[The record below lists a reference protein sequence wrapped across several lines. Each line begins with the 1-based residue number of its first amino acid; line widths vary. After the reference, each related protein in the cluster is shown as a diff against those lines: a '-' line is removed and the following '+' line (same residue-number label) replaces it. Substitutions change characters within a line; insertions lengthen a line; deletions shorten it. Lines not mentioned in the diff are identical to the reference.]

1 MKGYSLRRFIAVAL
15 ISVILLS
22 IGWDSV
28 GKSYNALLVFTLSS
42 FLPEGAQVQAQGHE
56 IRMIVRREGPPDRT
70 RLERDGRGIVGAQA
84 NVDSPIPA
92 AQDARLIKPPNIS
105 PTIYS
110 QNLEGRVSYY
120 ALIPA
125 LALILAVPAITLRVR
140 ASCLVAA
147 LSLGFC
153 GHLVGMYLIA
163 QKFIWWVNHVAA
175 ATDIGHANL
184 DTVILPPFYVF
195 LFFSPL
201 SVWIPL
207 MFFWWRSD
215 SPPESS

>member
-1 MKGYSLRRFIAVAL
+1 MKGHSLRRFIAVAL

-22 IGWDSV
+22 IAWNSV

-42 FLPEGAQVQAQGHE
+42 FLPAGAQVQAQGHE
-56 IRMIVRREGPPDRT
+56 IRMMVRREVLPDTT
-70 RLERDGRGIVGAQA
+70 RLERDGREIVGIQA
-84 NVDSPIPA
+84 YVDLPIPA
-92 AQDARLIKPPNIS
+92 AQDARLIKTPNIS
-105 PTIYS
+105 PTIYF
-110 QNLEGRVSYY
+110 QDLEGRVAYY

-140 ASCLVAA
+140 TSCLVAA

-153 GHLVGMYLIA
+153 CHLVGVYLIA

-175 ATDIGHANL
+175 GTDVGHVNL
-184 DTVILPPFYVF
+184 DTAVLPPFYVF
-195 LFFSPL
+195 LFFAPL
-201 SVWIPL
+201 LVWIPL

>member
-1 MKGYSLRRFIAVAL
+1 M
-15 ISVILLS
+15 
-22 IGWDSV
+22 
-28 GKSYNALLVFTLSS
+28 
-42 FLPEGAQVQAQGHE
+42 
-56 IRMIVRREGPPDRT
+56 VRREGPPDRT
-70 RLERDGRGIVGAQA
+70 RLERDGREIVGTQA
-84 NVDSPIPA
+84 NVDSPMPA
-92 AQDARLIKPPNIS
+92 AQDARLIKTPNIS
-105 PTIYS
+105 PTIYFL
-110 QNLEGRVSYY
+110 NLEARVAYY

-153 GHLVGMYLIA
+153 AHLVGMYLTA
-163 QKFIWWVNHVAA
+163 QKFTWWVNHVAA
-175 ATDIGHANL
+175 ATDVGHASL
-184 DTVILPPFYVF
+184 YSVILFPYYVF